1 MYLFLPGCP
10 SFHRFMVVYHDLSI
24 YPSYPSITNCIFPT
38 ILEPGLSDIMAT
50 FAWVVIVR
58 LPRATLPLPCKNPGD
73 SLRLSEQC
81 QMHKLY
87 RLRFM
92 HENPFGP
99 KTKQNRG
106 AWLYHGC
113 PSLQKRLWPPSNF
126 KHIRRMHASEKCLNS
141 ANEQQKWHLSSLV
154 APLSSSGHLLS
165 SSPGIYLTVRHREF
179 YFLTMIVS
187 RLMRQNPVV
196 RTTRNDFWLW
206 IHEVAS
212 QKRYKNTLLGS
223 DIHGLFIGTLE
234 KSSVLFD
241 RAI

>member
-99 KTKQNRG
+99 KRSG
-106 AWLYHGC
+106 R
-113 PSLQKRLWPPSNF
+113 PSKIAVPDCIMGVLLCKNVYDLLQISNTF
-126 KHIRRMHASEKCLNS
+126 GECMQVKN
-141 ANEQQKWHLSSLV
+141 
-154 APLSSSGHLLS
+154 
-165 SSPGIYLTVRHREF
+165 
-179 YFLTMIVS
+179 VS
-187 RLMRQNPVV
+187 ILQTNN
-196 RTTRNDFWLW
+196 RND
-206 IHEVAS
+206 ISH
-212 QKRYKNTLLGS
+212 R
-223 DIHGLFIGTLE
+223 
-234 KSSVLFD
+234 
-241 RAI
+241 